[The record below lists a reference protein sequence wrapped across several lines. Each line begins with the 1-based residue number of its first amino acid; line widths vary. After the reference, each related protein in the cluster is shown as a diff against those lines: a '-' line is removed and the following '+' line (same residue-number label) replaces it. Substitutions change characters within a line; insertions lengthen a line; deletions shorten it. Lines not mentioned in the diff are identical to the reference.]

1 VLILGA
7 VLWVIAA
14 VAVLVAVIQQR
25 RWHQMAA
32 AETLTCAQLR
42 EQADIMK
49 ELGGG
54 GGTFRRVCE
63 VVGAAQPGRDG
74 PDTAPM
80 SEVAAV
86 WHRHQVTRRYE
97 RYVNRS
103 NGQRRLERGE
113 EVVSRFSSAAPF
125 SVTDDTGSI
134 VVTPDGASVD
144 RPERVHSDFRRGG
157 SSAGLTALGIT
168 INLGSVDGTIGFRTE
183 EWAIRPGTSL
193 YVLGEVTDHGGELRI
208 GKPDKGRF
216 IISTRSEAE
225 LTARAR
231 RTQRAAM
238 VTAAVAGAAGL
249 VALVAGLI

>member
-1 VLILGA
+1 VLVLGV

-32 AETLTCAQLR
+32 AETLTCTQLR
-42 EQADIMK
+42 EQADIMS
-49 ELGGG
+49 ELGG
-54 GGTFRRVCE
+54 GGTFRKVCE
-63 VVGAAQPGRDG
+63 VVGTAQPGPDG

-80 SEVAAV
+80 SKIEAV

-103 NGQRRLERGE
+103 NGQRRLERGD
-113 EVVSRFSSAAPF
+113 EVVSRFHSAAPF
-125 SVTDDTGSI
+125 TVTDGTGSI
-134 VVTPDGASVD
+134 LVAPDGASVD
-144 RPERVHSDFRRGG
+144 RPEQVHSDFRRGN

-168 INLGSVDGTIGFRTE
+168 VNLGNVDGTIGFRTE
-183 EWAIRPGTSL
+183 EWAIRPGTFL
-193 YVLGEVTDHGGELRI
+193 YVLGEVVDQGGELRI

-225 LTARAR
+225 LTAHAR
-231 RTQRAAM
+231 RTQRVAM
-238 VTAAVAGAAGL
+238 VTAAVAGAGGL
-249 VALVAGLI
+249 AAAVAGLF